1 MVKHVKRSNTK
12 LDKMVLPMKMVK
24 LAKMVDDELLD
35 CFPWNFISALLVEH
49 DARKSHEKK
58 KVVVYTFLTHGATVK
73 CINLKKV

>member
-1 MVKHVKRSNTK
+1 
-12 LDKMVLPMKMVK
+12 
-24 LAKMVDDELLD
+24 MVDDELLD
-35 CFPWNFISALLVEH
+35 YFQWNFISALLVEH